1 MNTEMEH
8 LIEKTIVLL
17 FCIDRRERFD
27 DFGLCLYPRNAIN
40 SIVFTEFYIIYSC
53 IDWVKP
59 SRAERR
65 AEKRCVF
72 FFNLETQRQFQTRM
86 LIIA

>member
-40 SIVFTEFYIIYSC
+40 SIVFTEFYIIHSC
-53 IDWVKP
+53 LDWAKL
-59 SRAERR
+59 SQAERR
-65 AEKRCVF
+65 AEKRCAF
-72 FFNLETQRQFQTRM
+72 FSTWKHNDNSKREC
-86 LIIA
+86 